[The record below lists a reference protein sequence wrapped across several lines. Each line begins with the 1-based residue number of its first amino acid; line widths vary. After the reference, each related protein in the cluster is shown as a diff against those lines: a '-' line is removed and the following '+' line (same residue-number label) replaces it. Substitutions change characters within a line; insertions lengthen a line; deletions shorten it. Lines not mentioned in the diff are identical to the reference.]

1 MRKKINPQRAIVL
14 LLITLL
20 VFIADYYK
28 KNNSPSLPSSAN
40 STAIEQAYNNRQQ
53 SIQVMGTG
61 DVVKILPDDLQGAK
75 HQKFILK
82 ISKDLTILIAHNIDL
97 APRINSLKKGDEVT
111 FNGEYE
117 YNNKGGVV
125 HWTHHDPRKKHPE
138 GWLKHEGKTY
148 K

>member
-1 MRKKINPQRAIVL
+1 MRKKISPQRAIIL
-14 LLITLL
+14 LLIALL
-20 VFIADYYK
+20 FFIADYYT
-28 KNNSPSLPSSAN
+28 KNNSTPLPSAKN
-40 STAIEQAYNNRQQ
+40 STAIEQAYNNKKE
-53 SIQVMGTG
+53 SVQVMGRG
-61 DVVKILPDDLQGAK
+61 VVVKILPDDLHGAK
-75 HQKFILK
+75 HQKFIIK

-97 APRINSLKKGDEVT
+97 APRINSLKKGDEVI

-138 GWLKHEGKTY
+138 GWLKHKGKTY